1 MIGRMVG
8 NMKGWYGNKYNHS
21 LASKGIK
28 TVSQRANAKGII
40 NTHFGNYKID
50 GRKRFLVRNSDDTDV
65 VSMTPSQY
73 YKFLQ
78 DAISIEIEINNKRQT
93 GELDNLDSYEINDLR
108 LNPMDYGNWNKE
120 GVDFGDGVNLDYQFS
135 SYIEIKMELFNFVK
149 IRLQNKSWK
158 EYQKGLIDYIGKM
171 HEEED
176 KFRKE
181 QPNTFLRTFDDDM
194 TEWFGDE

>member
-1 MIGRMVG
+1 
-8 NMKGWYGNKYNHS
+8 MKGWYGNKYNHS